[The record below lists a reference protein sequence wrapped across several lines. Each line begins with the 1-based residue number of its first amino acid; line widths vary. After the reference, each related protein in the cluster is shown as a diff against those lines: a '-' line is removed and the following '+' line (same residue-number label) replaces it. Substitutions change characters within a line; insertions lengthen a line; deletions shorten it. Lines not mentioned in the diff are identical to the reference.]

1 MNKDQVKG
9 AHKDAVG
16 HEQETTG
23 KVVGNTAQQVKG
35 INKQVEG
42 HTQKAV
48 GDVKA
53 VRKDIAS
60 KWSSL

>member
-9 AHKDAVG
+9 ALKDAAG
-16 HEQETTG
+16 HVQETAG
-23 KVVGNTAQQVKG
+23 KVVGSTAQQVKG

-53 VRKDIAS
+53 VRKDNAS
-60 KWSSL
+60 K

>member
-9 AHKDAVG
+9 ALKDAAG
-16 HEQETTG
+16 HVQETTG
-23 KVVGNTAQQVKG
+23 KVVGSTTQQVKG

-60 KWSSL
+60 K

>member
-1 MNKDQVKG
+1 V
-9 AHKDAVG
+9 
-16 HEQETTG
+16 QETAG
-23 KVVGNTAQQVKG
+23 KVVGSTSQQVKG

-60 KWSSL
+60 K